1 MSRGRLSTNQTF
13 FANGDLA
20 QSYNTF
26 LLSAD
31 YSWLDPEETLH
42 VKATTA
48 MAVMPGPNSRLF
60 NLNQIWALLM
70 WCRCVRPVSYDF
82 QAIF

>member
-1 MSRGRLSTNQTF
+1 MSPGRLSTNQTF

-26 LLSAD
+26 VLSAD
-31 YSWLDPEETLH
+31 YSWLDPEEKLH

-48 MAVMPGPNSRLF
+48 MAVNAR
-60 NLNQIWALLM
+60 A
-70 WCRCVRPVSYDF
+70 
-82 QAIF
+82 

>member
-20 QSYNTF
+20 QPKNNTF
-26 LLSAD
+26 VLSAD

-48 MAVMPGPNSRLF
+48 MAVNAR
-60 NLNQIWALLM
+60 A
-70 WCRCVRPVSYDF
+70 
-82 QAIF
+82 

>member
-1 MSRGRLSTNQTF
+1 MSTHAPPSGIYSMSRGRLSTNQTF

-48 MAVMPGPNSRLF
+48 MAVNAR
-60 NLNQIWALLM
+60 A
-70 WCRCVRPVSYDF
+70 
-82 QAIF
+82 

>member
-1 MSRGRLSTNQTF
+1 MSRGRLLTNQKF

-48 MAVMPGPNSRLF
+48 MAVNAR
-60 NLNQIWALLM
+60 A
-70 WCRCVRPVSYDF
+70 
-82 QAIF
+82 